1 MTQSPRATI
10 ARNTPNIAVVGVGGG
25 GGNAINNMIAEG
37 IGGVDFIAANTDA
50 QALKAARPDATLVI
64 WPGVNHVLKTA
75 PADRQANMAV
85 YVAPDLPLSPVAG
98 QADWI
103 EGTPPPLPVAWGG
116 YAAPTGSAAG
126 ASGYASAVTNL
137 SP

>member
-50 QALKAARPDATLVI
+50 QALKKTNAPRLVQLSSELT
-64 WPGVNHVLKTA
+64 GLERVLI
-75 PADRQANMAV
+75 PR
-85 YVAPDLPLSPVAG
+85 LAG
-98 QADWI
+98 RLRSIPSTRSWI
-103 EGTPPPLPVAWGG
+103 T
-116 YAAPTGSAAG
+116 
-126 ASGYASAVTNL
+126 
-137 SP
+137 